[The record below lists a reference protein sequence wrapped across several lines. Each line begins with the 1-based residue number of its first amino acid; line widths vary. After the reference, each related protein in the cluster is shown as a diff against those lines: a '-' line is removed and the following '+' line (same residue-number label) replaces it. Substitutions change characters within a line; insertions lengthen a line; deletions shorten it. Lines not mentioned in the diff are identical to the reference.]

1 MGHLVAAGIGFIN
14 KAVSRVAK
22 VGIELCEPLGHLCA
36 RIYLGAHA
44 ASFERLC
51 GLDADGLTAA
61 DAEENAVVG
70 HRLVGAEISP
80 CRKAVTPTGNM
91 EQQQAGLNGTGRH
104 SLGFKRLGVV
114 SALFT
119 LEGRIFEHLTH
130 CKARG
135 EAAVVIGMRIM
146 VH

>member
-1 MGHLVAAGIGFIN
+1 
-14 KAVSRVAK
+14 
-22 VGIELCEPLGHLCA
+22 
-36 RIYLGAHA
+36 
-44 ASFERLC
+44 
-51 GLDADGLTAA
+51 
-61 DAEENAVVG
+61 
-70 HRLVGAEISP
+70 
-80 CRKAVTPTGNM
+80 M

-104 SLGFKRLGVV
+104 SLCFKRLGVV